1 MIKSCSLRYDRTL
14 TPEECA
20 KNLAEAGFTHVFP
33 IWGLEDEGLRD
44 VLAARAHGLTVETLH
59 AAYGGVNEIWV
70 DDAQGEAR
78 MDFFLD
84 CIRAASDLQVPTVIM
99 HLSSGLTPPPISEVG
114 LARYQRICDEAERL
128 GVAVAFENLRYVSY
142 LRAIFEN
149 VHSPARKFCFDCGHE
164 NLYDGGD
171 GVLEAFG
178 KDLVAIHLHDNL
190 GKRDDH
196 LPPFSGTVD
205 WQRLCKRLKS
215 NGIDCPITLELK
227 ANGAEADFAKH
238 LFSCACKIESM
249 IREDTENCG

>member
-20 KNLAEAGFTHVFP
+20 KNLAEVGFTHVFST
-33 IWGLEDEGLRD
+33 WGFEDEGMRD
-44 VLAARAHGLTVETLH
+44 VIAARNHGLTTETLH
-59 AAYGGVNEIWV
+59 AAYGGVNEIWI
-70 DDAQGEAR
+70 DDAAGEAR

-84 CIRAASDLQVPTVIM
+84 CVRAASDLQIPTVIM
-99 HLSSGLTPPPISEVG
+99 HLSSGCTPPPVSEVG

-149 VHSPARKFCFDCGHE
+149 VHSSARKFCFDCGHE

-178 KDLVAIHLHDNL
+178 KDLVAVHLHDNL
-190 GKRDDH
+190 GQHDDH
-196 LPPFSGTVD
+196 LPPFSGTVN
-205 WQRLCKRLKS
+205 WEKLSKRLKT
-215 NGIDCPITLELK
+215 NGMSCPITLELK
-227 ANGAEADFAKH
+227 VKGSEKDFPRH
-238 LFSCACKIESM
+238 LFECACKIEKM
-249 IREDTENCG
+249 IQNA